1 MNAPFLHP
9 MVLAA
14 AVMAAA
20 PGWTE
25 GTSARSCPQ
34 ALAGYGT
41 PEQRVLLE
49 FSGSAD
55 LSFSLLIEGS
65 DGRFDGFV
73 YPSEEEGGMAGVI
86 LDDCPDGDVT
96 GAELEACTVWQGPVR
111 TVDANGNAG
120 DLPASNEPAAGY
132 LHLEGLAGALNER
145 APDLAAGSPVDE
157 IEKLTLLACL
167 E

>member
-1 MNAPFLHP
+1 MNHLLLQP

-14 AVMAAA
+14 VVLTAA

-25 GTSARSCPQ
+25 GTSGRTCPQ

-41 PEQRVLLE
+41 TDQRMLLE

-55 LSFSLLIEGS
+55 LSFSVVVEGR
-65 DGRFDGFV
+65 DGRFNGFV
-73 YPSEEEGGMAGVI
+73 YPAEEEGGMAGVI
-86 LDDCPDGDVT
+86 LDDCPEGDVT
-96 GAELEACTVWQGPVR
+96 GAELDACTIWQGPVR
-111 TVDANGNAG
+111 TVDVDGNTG
-120 DLPASNEPAAGY
+120 DLPAADQPAAGY
-132 LHLEGLAGALNER
+132 LQLDGLSAALNEWT
-145 APDLAAGSPVDE
+145 PDLTAGLPADE

>member
-9 MVLAA
+9 MVIAA

-20 PGWTE
+20 SGWTE
-25 GTSARSCPQ
+25 GTSGRNCPQ

-41 PEQRVLLE
+41 TDRRVLLE
-49 FSGSAD
+49 FAGSAD
-55 LSFSLLIEGS
+55 LSFSVILEGRN
-65 DGRFDGFV
+65 GRFDGFV
-73 YPSEEEGGMAGVI
+73 FPSEEEGGMAGVI

-120 DLPASNEPAAGY
+120 DLPASNELAAGY
-132 LHLEGLAGALNER
+132 LHLEGLAAALNER
-145 APDLAAGSPVDE
+145 APDLAAGSPADE

>member
-1 MNAPFLHP
+1 MNVPFLHP

-25 GTSARSCPQ
+25 GTSGRNCPQ

-41 PEQRVLLE
+41 TDRRVLLE
-49 FSGSAD
+49 FAGSAD
-55 LSFSLLIEGS
+55 LSFSVILEGR

-73 YPSEEEGGMAGVI
+73 FPSEEEGGMAGVI

-120 DLPASNEPAAGY
+120 NLPASNGTAAGY
-132 LHLEGLAGALNER
+132 LQLEGLAAALDER
-145 APDLAAGSPVDE
+145 APDLTDGLPAKE
-157 IEKLTLLACL
+157 IDRLTLLACL